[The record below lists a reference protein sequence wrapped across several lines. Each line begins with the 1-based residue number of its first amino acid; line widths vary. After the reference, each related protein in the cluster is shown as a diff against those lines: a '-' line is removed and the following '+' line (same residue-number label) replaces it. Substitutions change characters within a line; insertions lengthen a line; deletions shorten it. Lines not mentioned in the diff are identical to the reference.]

1 MLSRHWRYL
10 NLVLVLVVS
19 VLVLAGCPASMSG
32 AAYSRDQARG
42 TQDVQYGTVETVR
55 QVLIEGTG
63 TGIGALG
70 GAATGGVLGSGI
82 GGGRGQS
89 LAIIGGALL
98 GGVAGAAAEEGM
110 TRQAG
115 LEIAVRL
122 DSGRIIAVTQAADQM
137 FSPGDRVRVLTGRD
151 GTTRVSY

>member
-1 MLSRHWRYL
+1 MLSRYRRYL
-10 NLVLVLVVS
+10 NLVLVLVVA
-19 VLVLAGCPASMSG
+19 VLVLAGCPSSMSG
-32 AAYSRDQARG
+32 AAYSRDQARLS
-42 TQDVQYGTVETVR
+42 QDVQFGTVQTVR
-55 QVLIEGTG
+55 HVLIEGTG

-70 GAATGGVLGSGI
+70 GAAAGGVLASGI

-98 GGVAGAAAEEGM
+98 GGAAGAAAEEGM

-122 DSGRIIAVTQAADQM
+122 DNGRTIAVTQAADQM